1 VSEAYIGE
9 IRMMGFNF
17 APKNWAL
24 CNGQSLAISQ
34 NAALFSILGTTY
46 GGDGRTTFNLPNLQ
60 GRAPIHWG
68 NGNGLPPVTLGQ
80 AAGTETHTITVQ
92 EAGDHIHD
100 LIAATAPDG
109 SVIGPN
115 NAYLGVNAQ
124 PQYVT
129 GNPTGPMAP
138 ETIKAS
144 AGGQP
149 HSNMQPYQVVNFCI
163 CTAGIFPSR
172 N

>member
-1 VSEAYIGE
+1 MSEAYIGE

-24 CNGQSLAISQ
+24 CNGQLLAINQ
-34 NAALFSILGTTY
+34 NQALFSILGTTY
-46 GGDGRTTFNLPNLQ
+46 GGNGTTTFALPNLQ

-68 NGNGLPPVTLGQ
+68 NGNGLPAVNLGQ
-80 AAGTETHTITVQ
+80 AGGEESHTITLP
-92 EAGDHIHD
+92 ETGDHFHD
-100 LIAATAPDG
+100 LIAATAPNAT
-109 SVIGPN
+109 VIGPN
-115 NAYLGVNAQ
+115 NAFLGVNAQ
-124 PQYVT
+124 NQYAT
-129 GNPTGPMAP
+129 GNPTGAMAA
-138 ETIKAS
+138 ETVKPS

-163 CTAGIFPSR
+163 CLFGLFPSR